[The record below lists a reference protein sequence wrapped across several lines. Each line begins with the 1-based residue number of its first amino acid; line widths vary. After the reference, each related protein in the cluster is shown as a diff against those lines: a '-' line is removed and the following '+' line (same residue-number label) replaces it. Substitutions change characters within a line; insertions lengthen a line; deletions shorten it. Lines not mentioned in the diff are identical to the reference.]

1 MLRRTVLLTALTL
14 TAAGPAQAQAA
25 PCTQGERAVT
35 ASVHR
40 TLDAIK
46 GGRTAPPRAAR
57 ALAALTVSMDAAL
70 DDLAERGSCAQ
81 APQAARSAARL
92 VIAQL
97 FWRTKV
103 GDDEA
108 ATKPTSKVG
117 TDAARRTLRRIARD
131 PLNPDESTLIPTGP
145 ERWQPAGPDFM
156 GPTDISAPRWKPWN
170 VGDIT
175 KLRAP
180 KPPSGP
186 ALAEQAREVWRVS
199 RALTPEQRAIAVFW
213 ADGSGSETP
222 PGHWLEIALD
232 VLKGRGGGRLA
243 HDLATVAT
251 AQADAFIA
259 CWDAKYAYW
268 LARPVTLIQRFDPAW
283 KAALP
288 NPPFPAYVSGHAST
302 SGAAAT
308 VLGALVP
315 TRRDEVW
322 RMAEEAAHSRV
333 LAGIHFPVDSVEGMR
348 LGRRTGS
355 AALARRR

>member
-1 MLRRTVLLTALTL
+1 MLRRTVLLTALAIG
-14 TAAGPAQAQAA
+14 AAGPATADAKTCA
-25 PCTQGERAVT
+25 QGEQAVT

-46 GGRTAPPRAAR
+46 EGRTAPPRAAR

-70 DDLAERGSCAQ
+70 DDLARQDRCAQ
-81 APQAARSAARL
+81 APQAARSAARH

-97 FWRTKV
+97 FWRTKI
-103 GDDEA
+103 GDAEA
-108 ATKPTSKVG
+108 AKRPTSGAG
-117 TDAARRTLRRIARD
+117 TKAARGVLKRIARD
-131 PLNPDESTLIPTGP
+131 PLNPDVSTLIPTGP

-156 GPTDISAPRWKPWN
+156 GPTDISAPRWKAWN
-170 VGDIT
+170 VRDIT
-175 KLRAP
+175 KLRPP
-180 KPPSGP
+180 KPPTGP
-186 ALAEQAREVWRVS
+186 ALTEQAREVWRVS
-199 RALTPEQRAIAVFW
+199 KALTPEQRAIAVFW

-222 PGHWLEIALD
+222 PGHWLEIAHD
-232 VLKGRGGGRLA
+232 VLKGRGGGKLA

-308 VLGALVP
+308 VLSALVP
-315 TRRDEVW
+315 ARRDEVW
-322 RMAEEAAHSRV
+322 RMADEAAHSRV